1 MAKDKAPKR
10 VLLDAS
16 ALIGLIQGDPEF
28 AVLKSLL
35 QALENG
41 EARLVESTAI
51 FVEVLPNRSTDLDP
65 SVRED
70 ILTLL
75 RGPDVEIVDVNLVV
89 ASKAAV
95 LRVQYGLK
103 TWDAIHIATAIVTGA
118 DVVIG
123 RDRKFPDGEV
133 VEGVSIREPYDIFED
148 RLPFDTL

>member
-75 RGPDVEIVDVNLVV
+75 RGQDVEIVDVNLVV
-89 ASKAAV
+89 ASKAAA

-118 DVVIG
+118 EVVIG

>member
-95 LRVQYGLK
+95 LRTQYGLK

>member
-1 MAKDKAPKR
+1 M
-10 VLLDAS
+10 
-16 ALIGLIQGDPEF
+16 
-28 AVLKSLL
+28 
-35 QALENG
+35 ENG